1 MNENII
7 TLDHVSLCYL
17 SDKRGEDT
25 MKKLKQ
31 LNLKTEKV
39 FKEMHSYRI
48 AQKRVE
54 KIKRIWVSKL

>member
-1 MNENII
+1 MNKDII
-7 TLDHVSLCYL
+7 TLNHVSLCYI
-17 SDKRGEDT
+17 SDKRNENT
-25 MKKLKQ
+25 MKTLKE
-31 LNLKTEKV
+31 LNLKTEKI

>member
-7 TLDHVSLCYL
+7 TLDHVSLCYI
-17 SDKRGEDT
+17 SDKRNENT
-25 MKKLKQ
+25 MKTLKE
-31 LNLKTEKV
+31 LNLKTEKI

-48 AQKRVE
+48 AQKRSE

>member
-1 MNENII
+1 MNKDII
-7 TLDHVSLCYL
+7 TLDHSLL
-17 SDKRGEDT
+17 FHSDGRDEGL
-25 MKKLKQ
+25 MNRLKE
-31 LNLKTEKV
+31 LNLKTEKI

>member
-1 MNENII
+1 MNKDII
-7 TLDHVSLCYL
+7 TLDHNSLL
-17 SDKRGEDT
+17 FHSDGRDEGL
-25 MKKLKQ
+25 MNRLKE
-31 LNLKTEKV
+31 LNLKTEKI

>member
-7 TLDHVSLCYL
+7 TLDHVSLCYI
-17 SDKRGEDT
+17 SDKRNGNT
-25 MKKLKQ
+25 MKTLKE
-31 LNLKTEKV
+31 LNLKTEKI

-48 AQKRVE
+48 AQKRSE

>member
-17 SDKRGEDT
+17 SDKRSEDA
-25 MKKLKQ
+25 MKKLKEI
-31 LNLKTEKV
+31 NLKTDKI

-48 AQKRVE
+48 AQKRAE